1 MSPPLCVSVLKTP
14 SGFGK
19 IRLTQYPP
27 LKVLHLNLEKKVVIC
42 LPTVVS
48 KDNESFDYLLKR
60 FKKKCEKAAILSEI
74 KKRQA
79 YEKPSVRRKR
89 EDNASKRKML
99 KIQRRM
105 QRYMR

>member
-1 MSPPLCVSVLKTP
+1 M
-14 SGFGK
+14 
-19 IRLTQYPP
+19 
-27 LKVLHLNLEKKVVIC
+27 
-42 LPTVVS
+42 PTVVS
-48 KDNESFDYLLKR
+48 KENEGFDYLLKR
-60 FKKKCEKAAILSEI
+60 FKKKCERAGILSEI

-89 EDNASKRKML
+89 EENASRRKIL

>member
-1 MSPPLCVSVLKTP
+1 
-14 SGFGK
+14 
-19 IRLTQYPP
+19 
-27 LKVLHLNLEKKVVIC
+27 
-42 LPTVVS
+42 LPTVVA

-79 YEKPSVRRKR
+79 YEKPSERKKR
-89 EDNASKRKML
+89 EANTARRKML
-99 KIQRRM
+99 KLQRRM

>member
-1 MSPPLCVSVLKTP
+1 M
-14 SGFGK
+14 
-19 IRLTQYPP
+19 
-27 LKVLHLNLEKKVVIC
+27 VIC

-48 KDNESFDYLLKR
+48 KENESFDYLLKR
-60 FKKKCEKAAILSEI
+60 FKKKCENAAILSEI